1 MPTEPLLPR
10 QIAALLAQTALLA
23 LLQSLPLPF
32 DRPQLLVSLAVSVTG
47 MLSLNAAMG
56 FGAVC
61 GVLTDLLGSN
71 GVGCGAVSLTLLC
84 AALSHLL
91 HGVLQNR
98 FLTLLSLSL
107 GAAALFHGSYWLFFR
122 ALQPESGYLFFFHY
136 LPRILLTWLAAL
148 PLYAVNT
155 RLLRRRKH
163 GR

>member
-71 GVGCGAVSLTLLC
+71 GVGCGAVALTLLC
-84 AALSHLL
+84 AALSHL
-91 HGVLQNR
+91 
-98 FLTLLSLSL
+98 
-107 GAAALFHGSYWLFFR
+107 FR